1 LNAAM
6 TLDSHQHFWKYDPRE
21 YSWIAEPMA
30 VLKRDFLPE
39 DLAREQARVQ
49 FDGSIAV
56 QARQTLEETRW
67 LLELARTNQ
76 RIRAVV
82 GWVDLRSPSVANDL
96 EHFCADPKF
105 VGVRHVVQ
113 DEPDPRFMLQPDFL
127 RGLGLLKNFG
137 LTYDILIFPNQL
149 PAAIE
154 VARRLPDQPFVL
166 DHIAKP
172 PIAQGTL
179 EPWAKQI
186 RTLGECPN
194 VSCKVSGLVTE
205 AEWKNW
211 NINQFTPY
219 LDVVTET
226 FGEDRLMVGSDW
238 PVCLLSASYEQVVGL
253 VRDHFKS
260 FSPEARK
267 KIFGGNASRFYTR
280 RKRA

>member
-1 LNAAM
+1 M

-105 VGVRHVVQ
+105 VGV
-113 DEPDPRFMLQPDFL
+113 
-127 RGLGLLKNFG
+127 
-137 LTYDILIFPNQL
+137 
-149 PAAIE
+149 
-154 VARRLPDQPFVL
+154 
-166 DHIAKP
+166 
-172 PIAQGTL
+172 
-179 EPWAKQI
+179 
-186 RTLGECPN
+186 
-194 VSCKVSGLVTE
+194 
-205 AEWKNW
+205 
-211 NINQFTPY
+211 
-219 LDVVTET
+219 
-226 FGEDRLMVGSDW
+226 
-238 PVCLLSASYEQVVGL
+238 
-253 VRDHFKS
+253 FKS
-260 FSPEARK
+260 YIDKHCLDNDLWKFPIECQDHGANLFEVPRRSTDQQTVR
-267 KIFGGNASRFYTR
+267 IRFCLDDYLQLY
-280 RKRA
+280 

>member
-1 LNAAM
+1 M
-6 TLDSHQHFWKYDPRE
+6 TLDAHQHFWKYDPGE
-21 YSWIAEPMA
+21 YSWIGDTMA

-39 DLAREQARVQ
+39 DLAREQAKLH

-67 LLELARTNQ
+67 LLELARTDE

-82 GWVDLRSPSVANDL
+82 GWVDLRSPSVATEL
-96 EHFCADPKF
+96 EHFCNDPKF
-105 VGVRHVVQ
+105 IGVRHVVQ

-127 RGLGLLKNFG
+127 RGLGLLKSFG
-137 LTYDILIFPNQL
+137 LTYDILIFPKQL

-154 VARRLPDQPFVL
+154 IARQFPDQPFVL

-172 PIAQGTL
+172 AIAQGTL
-179 EPWAKQI
+179 EPWNNQI
-186 RTLGECPN
+186 KELGKFQN
-194 VSCKVSGLVTE
+194 VCCKVSGLVTE
-205 AEWKNW
+205 ADWKNW
-211 NINQFTPY
+211 NVNQFTPY
-219 LDVVTET
+219 LDVIVEA

-238 PVCLLSASYEQVVGL
+238 PVCLLAASYEEVVGL
-253 VRDHFKS
+253 VRNYFQP
-260 FSPEARK
+260 FSAGARQ